1 MSARISGG
9 KERGRRLRSPK
20 GTGIRPTSER
30 VRAAVFSILG
40 PAVEGAKVL
49 DIYAGTGAF
58 GMEAL
63 SRGAAWADFVEADE
77 RHCQAIR
84 LALRDLDMVDKAK
97 VYRAKAERALEI
109 LPGGYDL
116 VFADPPYEQDPWD
129 EFLGRMGYGNTLNVG
144 ASVVAEHRHTRI
156 LKDEYGPLKV
166 VTRRRY
172 GDSAV
177 TIFHPEAH
185 HG

>member
-30 VRAAVFSILG
+30 VRAAIFSMLG
-40 PAVEGAKVL
+40 PAVEGARVL

-63 SRGAAWADFVEADE
+63 SRGAVWADFVEADE

-84 LALRDLDMVDKAK
+84 LALQDLGMTDIAR
-97 VYRAKAERALEI
+97 VYRARAERGLEM

-116 VFADPPYEQDPWD
+116 VFADPPYDQNPWD
-129 EFLGRMGYGNTLNVG
+129 EFLSRMGYRDIVKPG
-144 ASVVAEHRHTRI
+144 AAVVAEHRHTR
-156 LKDEYGPLKV
+156 LLNDEYGPLKV
-166 VTRRRY
+166 AKRRRY

-177 TIFHPEAH
+177 TIFRMEPQ

>member
-1 MSARISGG
+1 MNARISGG
-9 KERGRRLRSPK
+9 KERGRRLRSPR
-20 GTGIRPTSER
+20 GTGLRPTSER

-63 SRGAAWADFVEADE
+63 SRGAVWADFVEADE

-84 LALRDLDMVDKAK
+84 LALRDLGMADKAR
-97 VYRAKAERALEI
+97 VYRIRAERALEI

-116 VFADPPYEQDPWD
+116 VFADPPYDQDPWD
-129 EFLGRMGYGNTLNVG
+129 EFLGRMGYGDALNAG
-144 ASVVAEHRHTRI
+144 ASVVAEHRRTRV

-166 VTRRRY
+166 TTRRRY
-172 GDSAV
+172 GDSSV
-177 TIFHPEAH
+177 TIFHAEAP